1 MEVLPLKKDDVQFYM
16 AKDHKQNILKAK
28 ENLKDVLKPTPLIKS
43 DFYSAEYNCDVY
55 LKPENFQNTGS
66 FKIRGAYNKIANM
79 GPNEAAKGI
88 IASSAGNH
96 AQGVAYSA
104 QKKGIKATIVMP
116 NVTPLL
122 KVEATKSLQLE
133 IGRASCRERV

>member
-1 MEVLPLKKDDVQFYM
+1 MKKDDVQFYM

-43 DFYSAEYNCDVY
+43 DFYSTEYNCDVY

-79 GPNEAAKGI
+79 DAAT
-88 IASSAGNH
+88 SS
-96 AQGVAYSA
+96 S
-104 QKKGIKATIVMP
+104 
-116 NVTPLL
+116 
-122 KVEATKSLQLE
+122 
-133 IGRASCRERV
+133 